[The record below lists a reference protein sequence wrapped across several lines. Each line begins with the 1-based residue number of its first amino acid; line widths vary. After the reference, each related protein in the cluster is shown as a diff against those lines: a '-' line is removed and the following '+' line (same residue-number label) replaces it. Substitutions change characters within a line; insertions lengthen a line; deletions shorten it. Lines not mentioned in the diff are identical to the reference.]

1 VTLRLA
7 GTDSLQSAALT
18 TPGAVDQFAHS
29 LKRVGQLLYPGGK
42 KFLEKTIDTEYGPIV
57 FTMGDMGGVKEYVD
71 AVKTTSKMHDLV
83 THNPHVLNSLNQLGY
98 NLKGIGNISFGWH
111 KSTGYDPLKGPGRDV
126 IGHGG
131 TKHIKEAISSA
142 FHNEIIPD
150 LLHAN
155 PGSNLWVSNEPTTA
169 SRARTY
175 SSDKLP
181 GGRAMGPLDPTGTQ
195 NALILPSGK
204 IAPFELIGRGLPHH
218 LQMKGQKYNDRPQLI
233 G

>member
-1 VTLRLA
+1 VSIRLA

-18 TPGAVDQFAHS
+18 TPGALNQFANS
-29 LKRVGQLLYPGGK
+29 LKRVGTLLYPAGK

-57 FTMGDMGGVKEYVD
+57 FTMGDMGGVKDYVQNIG
-71 AVKTTSKMHDLV
+71 TISKLHGLV
-83 THNPHVLNSLNQLGY
+83 THNPQVLNSLQQLGY
-98 NLKGIGNISFGWH
+98 NLKGIGNIAFGWH
-111 KSTGYDPLKGPGRDV
+111 ESTGYDPLKGPGN
-126 IGHGG
+126 IGYTG
-131 TKHIKEAISSA
+131 TKNIKKAISQA
-142 FHNEIIPD
+142 FHREIIPD

-169 SRARTY
+169 SRARSY
-175 SSDKLP
+175 ASDKLP

-204 IAPFELIGRGLPHH
+204 LAPFELIGRGIPHN
-218 LQMKGQKYNDRPQLI
+218 LLMKGQKYDDRPELI